1 MLVQVILFVFV
12 VLMIFAAL
20 TDITRFTIPNWLSAA
35 VAVLFPVAALLAG
48 FGWAEWGNHLLAG
61 LIGLLL
67 GMALFAPGWIGGGD
81 AKLFAAASLWF
92 GWPGAT
98 GFLMHTAL
106 AGGVLVIILL
116 GLRQILPMLF
126 NSSSWAK
133 SSVLAKEA
141 PVPYGVA
148 IAAGAFWSLPG
159 TSLMLASGFSI
170 I

>member
-1 MLVQVILFVFV
+1 MLVQLILFVFV
-12 VLMIFAAL
+12 VLMFFAAL
-20 TDITRFTIPNWLSAA
+20 TDLTRYTIPNWLSAS
-35 VAVLFPVAALLAG
+35 VALLFPVAAVVAG
-48 FGWAEWGNHLLAG
+48 FGWGEWGNHLLAG

-106 AGGVLVIILL
+106 AGGVLVIALL
-116 GLRQILPMLF
+116 GVRQILSMVLK
-126 NSSSWAK
+126 SDSWHK
-133 SSVLAKEA
+133 DTVLAKDA
-141 PVPYGVA
+141 PVPYGIA
-148 IAAGAFWSLPG
+148 ITAGAFWSLPS

-170 I
+170 N

>member
-1 MLVQVILFVFV
+1 MLLQIILFVFV
-12 VLMIFAAL
+12 VLMLFAAMTDL
-20 TDITRFTIPNWLSAA
+20 TRYTIPNWLSAS

-48 FGWAEWGNHLLAG
+48 FGWAEWGYHLLAG

-116 GLRQILPMLF
+116 ALRYILPMLL
-126 NSSSWAK
+126 NSNGWVK
-133 SSVLAKEA
+133 STVLAKDA
-141 PVPYGVA
+141 PVPYGIA
-148 IAAGAFWSLPG
+148 IAAGAFWSLPS
-159 TSLMLASGFSI
+159 TSLMHASGFSAI
-170 I
+170 